1 MPMLVIIFAVS
12 LMSALSVIW
21 LPQKEATAAAFVSDV
36 KAVNMLSYKSAV
48 VAFLNANP
56 GYTGQVLDA
65 SIALPTGMVRD
76 PRWVSVVNNNV
87 LYVFEQTPSNS
98 KGLLDLIYKKTS
110 NSILVGTSNGAFL
123 VNAKGY
129 TTGVAIP
136 AMTPAVPSGA
146 IVIAGR

>member
-1 MPMLVIIFAVS
+1 MLVIIFSVA

-21 LPQKEATAAAFVSDV
+21 LPEKEAAAAVFVSDV
-36 KAVNMLSYKSAV
+36 RAVNMLSYKSAV
-48 VAFLNANP
+48 VAFLNVNA
-56 GYTGQVLDA
+56 GYSGQVLDA
-65 SIALPTGMVRD
+65 SITLPTGMVRD

-87 LYVFEQTPSNS
+87 LYVFEQSPSNS

-110 NSILVGTSNGAFL
+110 NSILVGTSNGSFL

-129 TTGVAIP
+129 TTGVPIP

-146 IVIAGR
+146 IVIVGR